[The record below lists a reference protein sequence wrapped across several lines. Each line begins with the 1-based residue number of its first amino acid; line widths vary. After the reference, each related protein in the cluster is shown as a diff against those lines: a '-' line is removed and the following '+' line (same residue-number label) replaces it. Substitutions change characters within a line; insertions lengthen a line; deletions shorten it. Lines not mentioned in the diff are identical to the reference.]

1 MTTVYII
8 SAPSGSGK
16 STLVNEVRKIV
27 TGLDFSISYTTR
39 APRGSEQNGREYF
52 FVARS
57 EFEDMIRKEEFL
69 EHADVFGNYYG
80 TARRFLREAQ
90 EHGDDL
96 LLDIDVQG
104 AEQIK
109 RKIPE
114 AASIFVLPPN
124 REKLE
129 WRLRNRGLD
138 SEAVICRR
146 LDTAR
151 REIENYDKYD
161 YILVNDRLEQSI
173 DQLKAILLSER
184 LRRSG
189 RPLNDEEKARLALA
203 ERNRL
208 DNMRTR
214 IQPILDSF
222 RDNPG
227 HCQPSAAL

>member
-1 MTTVYII
+1 V
-8 SAPSGSGK
+8 S
-16 STLVNEVRKIV
+16 
-27 TGLDFSISYTTR
+27 R
-39 APRGSEQNGREYF
+39 A
-52 FVARS
+52 
-57 EFEDMIRKEEFL
+57 EFEDMIRNDEFL

-109 RKIPE
+109 KRIPG

-189 RPLNDEEKARLALA
+189 RPLTNDEQAKVALA
-203 ERNRL
+203 DRNRL
-208 DNMRTR
+208 ENMRTR

-222 RDNPG
+222 RDNPS
-227 HCQPSAAL
+227 HCQP

>member
-27 TGLDFSISYTTR
+27 SGLDFSISYTTR

-52 FVARS
+52 FVSRA
-57 EFEDMIRKEEFL
+57 EFEDMIRLGEFL

-90 EHGDDL
+90 THGDDL

-109 RKIPE
+109 KRIPA

-189 RPLNDEEKARLALA
+189 RPLTNDEQAKVALA
-203 ERNRL
+203 DRNRL
-208 DNMRTR
+208 ENMRTR

-222 RDNPG
+222 RDTPG
-227 HCQPSAAL
+227 HCQP

>member
-27 TGLDFSISYTTR
+27 PGLDFSVSYTTR

-52 FVARS
+52 FVSRAG
-57 EFEDMIRKEEFL
+57 FEEMIRQNQFL
-69 EHADVFGNYYG
+69 EHAVFGEHYYG
-80 TARRFLREAQ
+80 TERRFLRGAQ
-90 EHGDDL
+90 EHGNDL

-109 RKIPE
+109 HKIPD

-138 SEAVICRR
+138 SEAEICRR

-161 YILVNDRLEQSI
+161 YILVNDDLERAV
-173 DQLKAILLSER
+173 DEMRAIVLSER
-184 LRRSG
+184 ARRSS
-189 RPLNDEEKARLALA
+189 RPLTAEEQANLETA
-203 ERNRL
+203 ERFRL
-208 DNMRTR
+208 KNIRDRV
-214 IQPILDSF
+214 QPILDSF
-222 RDNPG
+222 REARG
-227 HCQPSAAL
+227 QGES

>member
-27 TGLDFSISYTTR
+27 SGLDFSISYTTR

-52 FVARS
+52 FVSRA
-57 EFEDMIRKEEFL
+57 EFEDMIRLGEFL

-80 TARRFLREAQ
+80 TARRFLGEAQ
-90 EHGDDL
+90 AHGDDL

-109 RKIPE
+109 KRIPA

-189 RPLNDEEKARLALA
+189 RPLTNDEQAKVALA
-203 ERNRL
+203 DRNRL
-208 DNMRTR
+208 ENMRTR

-222 RDNPG
+222 RDDPG
-227 HCQPSAAL
+227 HCQP

>member
-1 MTTVYII
+1 
-8 SAPSGSGK
+8 
-16 STLVNEVRKIV
+16 VNEVRKIV
-27 TGLDFSISYTTR
+27 SGLDFSISYTTR
-39 APRGSEQNGREYF
+39 APRGSEQTGREYF
-52 FVARS
+52 FVSRA
-57 EFEDMIRKEEFL
+57 EFEEMIRNDEFL

-90 EHGDDL
+90 EHGEDL

-109 RKIPE
+109 KRIPG

-189 RPLNDEEKARLALA
+189 RPLTNDEQAKVALA
-203 ERNRL
+203 DRNRL
-208 DNMRTR
+208 ENMRTR

-222 RDNPG
+222 RDSPA
-227 HCQPSAAL
+227 HCQP

>member
-16 STLVNEVRKIV
+16 STLVNEVRKLV

-39 APRGSEQNGREYF
+39 ASRGSEQNGREYF
-52 FVARS
+52 FVSRA
-57 EFEDMIRKEEFL
+57 EFEDMIHKDEFL

-109 RKIPE
+109 KRIPE

-189 RPLNDEEKARLALA
+189 RPLTNDEQAKVALA
-203 ERNRL
+203 DRNRL
-208 DNMRTR
+208 ENMRTR

-222 RDNPG
+222 RDNPS
-227 HCQPSAAL
+227 HCQP

>member
-27 TGLDFSISYTTR
+27 SGLDFSISYTTR

-52 FVARS
+52 FVSRA
-57 EFEDMIRKEEFL
+57 EFEDMIRLGEFL

-90 EHGDDL
+90 AHGEDL

-109 RKIPE
+109 KRIPA

-189 RPLNDEEKARLALA
+189 RPLTNDEQAKVALA
-203 ERNRL
+203 DRNRL
-208 DNMRTR
+208 ENMRTR

-227 HCQPSAAL
+227 HCQP

>member
-16 STLVNEVRKIV
+16 STLVDVLRKIV

-39 APRGSEQNGREYF
+39 SPRGSEQNGREYF
-52 FVARS
+52 FVQRP
-57 EFEDMIRKEEFL
+57 EFEAMIGQDEFL
-69 EHADVFGNYYG
+69 EHAEVFGNYYG

-90 EHGDDL
+90 EHGHDL

-104 AEQIK
+104 AAQIK
-109 RKIPE
+109 QKIAD

-124 REKLE
+124 RKALE

-138 SEAVICRR
+138 SEQVIRRR

-151 REIENYDKYD
+151 REIENYNKYD
-161 YILVNDRLEQSI
+161 YILVNDRVDESTDVLR
-173 DQLKAILLSER
+173 AIVLSER
-184 LRRSG
+184 LRHSG
-189 RPLNDEEKARLALA
+189 QPLSEADQSKLEVA
-203 ERNRL
+203 ERCRL
-208 DNMRTR
+208 KNIRER

-222 RDNPG
+222 RDPQG
-227 HCQPSAAL
+227 SEDAGR

>member
-1 MTTVYII
+1 MTTVFII

-27 TGLDFSISYTTR
+27 PGLNFSVSYTTR

-52 FVARS
+52 FVSRAG
-57 EFEDMIRKEEFL
+57 FEEMIRRDQFL
-69 EHADVFGNYYG
+69 EHAIFGENYYG
-80 TARRFLREAQ
+80 TERRFLREAQ
-90 EHGDDL
+90 EHGNDL

-109 RKIPE
+109 HKIPD

-138 SEAVICRR
+138 SEPEIRRR

-161 YILVNDRLEQSI
+161 YILVNDDLERAV
-173 DQLKAILLSER
+173 DEMRAIVLSER
-184 LRRSG
+184 ARRSG
-189 RPLNDEEKARLALA
+189 RPLTAEEQANLETA
-203 ERNRL
+203 ERFRL
-208 DNMRTR
+208 KNIRER
-214 IQPILDSF
+214 VKPILDSF
-222 RDNPG
+222 REG
-227 HCQPSAAL
+227 RGQVES